1 MPTAVETNYAI
12 AKIDELEPAPRIA
25 PPETPDD
32 GRKRFDVRRTLDI
45 TAFGVQAF
53 SAPSGGVV
61 VNEHDE
67 VLLTE
72 AGQQELYIVMS
83 GAATFEIDGET
94 VDAPAGSLVHVQP
107 AAKRKATATVD
118 DTTILVVGAT
128 PGKAYEPAPEEM
140 GQAFAAYNAGDY
152 ELALEKQLVVVEKQ
166 PENPVAH
173 FNVGCFAA
181 RAGHADQAIEA
192 LERAI
197 AINDGVKELIA
208 SDEDLDSLRQDERF
222 QKLAT

>member
-1 MPTAVETNYAI
+1 MPTAVETNYVI
-12 AKIDELEPAPRIA
+12 AKIDELEAAPRIA
-25 PPETPDD
+25 VPETPDD
-32 GRKRFDVRRTLDI
+32 GRKRFDVRRDLDI
-45 TAFGVQAF
+45 TGFGVQAF
-53 SAPSGGVV
+53 SAPTGGVV

-67 VLLTE
+67 TLLGE

-94 VDAPAGSLVHVQP
+94 VEASAGSLVHVQP
-107 AAKRKATATVD
+107 AAKRKATANEEG
-118 DTTILVVGAT
+118 TTILVVGGT
-128 PGKAYEPAPEEM
+128 PGKPYEIPPEEM
-140 GQAFAAYNAGDY
+140 GEAFAAYNAGDY

-166 PENPVAH
+166 PESPVAH

-181 RAGHADQAIEA
+181 RSGHADQAIEA

-197 AINDGVKELIA
+197 AINDRIKELIA
-208 SDEDLDSLRQDERF
+208 TDEDLDSLREDERF

>member
-1 MPTAVETNYAI
+1 MPTAVETTYAI

-107 AAKRKATATVD
+107 AAKRKATATED

-152 ELALEKQLVVVEKQ
+152 ELALEKQLIVVEKQ

-208 SDEDLDSLRQDERF
+208 TDEDLDSLRQDERF

>member
-1 MPTAVETNYAI
+1 MPTAVETTYAI

-107 AAKRKATATVD
+107 AAKRKATATED

-152 ELALEKQLVVVEKQ
+152 ELALEKQLIVVEKQ

-208 SDEDLDSLRQDERF
+208 TDEDLDSLREDERF

>member
-107 AAKRKATATVD
+107 AAKRKATATED
-118 DTTILVVGAT
+118 GTTILVVGAT

-197 AINDGVKELIA
+197 VINDGVKELIA
-208 SDEDLDSLRQDERF
+208 TDEDLDSLREDERF